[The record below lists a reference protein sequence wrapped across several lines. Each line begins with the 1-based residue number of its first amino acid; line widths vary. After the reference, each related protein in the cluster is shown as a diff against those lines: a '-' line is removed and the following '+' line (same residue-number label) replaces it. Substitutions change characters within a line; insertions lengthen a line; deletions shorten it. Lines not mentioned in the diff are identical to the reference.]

1 MAAYLF
7 RRILVMP
14 PILFGVSI
22 ITFLIINARGSPMAR
37 FSLNPRI
44 RPEDVERLERN
55 FGLDKPI
62 YERYWLWI
70 TSLLQG
76 DFGVSL
82 VNSRSVRSLIVD
94 ALPNTLRLA
103 AASLLLALLIAIPL
117 AIFAATRR
125 NSFFDRAILTMAVAG
140 ASIPTVWLGLLLI
153 IVFAVWMNNV
163 EILGWTPPALPIQG
177 VKDVRN
183 PGGMLDLL
191 EHMILPVTALAIP
204 QIAGWTLY
212 IRSTMIEILSQDYV
226 RTARALGL
234 RERTVK
240 VSHAFRNSLL
250 PLVTLFGLSLPDLFA
265 GALITENVFS
275 YPGMGQLTV
284 NAIFQNDHT
293 VVMGTTVIFALLV
306 MLGNLLADL
315 LYPVVD
321 PRLRT

>member
-1 MAAYLF
+1 MAAYLL

-62 YERYWLWI
+62 HERYWLWI

-82 VNSRSVRSLIVD
+82 VNSRSVLSLILD

-103 AASLLLALLIAIPL
+103 AASLVLALLIAIPL
-117 AIFAATRR
+117 AIFSATRR
-125 NSFFDRAILTMAVAG
+125 NSLFDRAILTMAVAG

-153 IVFAVWMNNV
+153 ILFAVQFQQW
-163 EILGWTPPALPIQG
+163 GFPALPIQG
-177 VKDVRN
+177 VKDVRS
-183 PGGMLDLL
+183 PGGYLDLL

-204 QIAGWTLY
+204 QVAGWTLY

-226 RTARALGL
+226 RTARAQGL

-284 NAIFQNDHT
+284 TAIFQNDHT
-293 VVMGTTVIFALLV
+293 VVMGTTVFFALLV
-306 MLGNLLADL
+306 MLGNLIADL

-321 PRLRT
+321 PRLRN